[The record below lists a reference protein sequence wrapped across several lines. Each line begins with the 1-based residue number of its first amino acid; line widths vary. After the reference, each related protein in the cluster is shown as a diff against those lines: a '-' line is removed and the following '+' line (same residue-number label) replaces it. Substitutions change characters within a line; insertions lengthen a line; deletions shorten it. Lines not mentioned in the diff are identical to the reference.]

1 MLKLPPVTAGA
12 GAEPFR
18 YDEKSDFTGG
28 LNLRAD
34 QFNLEYNESPALLNV
49 EVDPRGGV
57 RRRDAVTKINGTA
70 LSNNIIS
77 LMTHYESGQN
87 QVLAATLDDAITKSQ
102 IFYNDNATGDFTG
115 PIQIGSD
122 NPFFNTAQPPHSV
135 TFNGFTYIVNGE
147 LLHNDAGVT
156 AITAMRWDGAT
167 ATALTG
173 DIDGTDGHF
182 PCARYTTSWNEH
194 VWVAYTLESG
204 TTHKNRLRWSKTS
217 DAENWTATDFVDID
231 IGEDGDYITGI
242 LADQNRLL
250 VFKENSVYEVLGFN
264 TNNFQVRNVSRT
276 AGNMEGCTPISTTVG
291 VFFWYAED
299 GLYLLRDQTLAWAF
313 ERIRPSMTY
322 DVGQPA
328 LTTTVAPSMMWFD
341 ERLWLSVNYQSD
353 DNISGSNQTNRR
365 NVFVWDASLGSTGA
379 WVRHDI
385 NARSLL
391 AYRPT
396 NNTHLGIAAT
406 SGITAAVSFDRISKI
421 DQNADQ
427 DDYGTG
433 AADEINSYYQTG
445 WFDGNRPTFSKR
457 WNKTRTVLLADSNV
471 TITQEVYKDYDL
483 SGFFK
488 SFSGSVVGL
497 GSDSVWDTAKW
508 DDSDSSSD
516 YLAKWQAEGTSDRYL
531 IVKWPTVGTATAIS
545 LRFRVTPTVS
555 YRGKWGVTSI
565 IGMYRT
571 RRLR

>member
-1 MLKLPPVTAGA
+1 
-12 GAEPFR
+12 
-18 YDEKSDFTGG
+18 
-28 LNLRAD
+28 
-34 QFNLEYNESPALLNV
+34 
-49 EVDPRGGV
+49 
-57 RRRDAVTKINGTA
+57 
-70 LSNNIIS
+70 
-77 LMTHYESGQN
+77 
-87 QVLAATLDDAITKSQ
+87 
-102 IFYNDNATGDFTG
+102 
-115 PIQIGSD
+115 
-122 NPFFNTAQPPHSV
+122 
-135 TFNGFTYIVNGE
+135 
-147 LLHNDAGVT
+147 
-156 AITAMRWDGAT
+156 
-167 ATALTG
+167 
-173 DIDGTDGHF
+173 
-182 PCARYTTSWNEH
+182 
-194 VWVAYTLESG
+194 
-204 TTHKNRLRWSKTS
+204 
-217 DAENWTATDFVDID
+217 
-231 IGEDGDYITGI
+231 
-242 LADQNRLL
+242 
-250 VFKENSVYEVLGFN
+250 
-264 TNNFQVRNVSRT
+264 
-276 AGNMEGCTPISTTVG
+276 
-291 VFFWYAED
+291 
-299 GLYLLRDQTLAWAF
+299 
-313 ERIRPSMTY
+313 
-322 DVGQPA
+322 
-328 LTTTVAPSMMWFD
+328 MMWFD

-353 DNISGSNQTNRR
+353 DNISGSNQSNRR

-457 WNKTRTVLLADSNV
+457 WNNTRTVLLADSNV

-497 GSDSVWDTAKW
+497 GSAATWDSDPSGSGDGVWDT
-508 DDSDSSSD
+508 SE
-516 YLAKWQAEGTSDRYL
+516 WQAEGTSDRYL